1 MKAAIHSQGT
11 VSKQNKELAAQPD
24 IQERAEKGFDF
35 IHFTLEIKLETDVM
49 WKDLPLWK
57 Y

>member
-49 WKDLPLWK
+49 
-57 Y
+57 